1 MTQSLQQLERELEQ
15 ARRHGRWLAD
25 DELASLQEQRQA
37 EIAQHQQS
45 RIRRRKLLLLTAIC
59 VLIPPLWPVALGL
72 TLYLLFPRTTKRYG
86 ILAGVIVL
94 AIGGVLIV
102 VLVTL
107 VVALLLALF

>member
-25 DELASLQEQRQA
+25 DELALLQEQRQA
-37 EIAQHQQS
+37 EIALHQQN

-72 TLYLLFPRTTKRYG
+72 TLYLLFPRTTRRYG
-86 ILAGVIVL
+86 LIAGVIVL
-94 AIGGVLIV
+94 ALGGLFTVL
-102 VLVTL
+102 LVTL
-107 VVALLLALF
+107 LVALLLALF

>member
-25 DELASLQEQRQA
+25 DELALLQEQRQA
-37 EIAQHQQS
+37 EIALHQQN

-72 TLYLLFPRTTKRYG
+72 MLYQLFPRTTRRYG
-86 ILAGVIVL
+86 LMAGVIVL
-94 AIGGVLIV
+94 ALGGLFTVL
-102 VLVTL
+102 LVTL
-107 VVALLLALF
+107 LVALLLALF